1 MYRPS
6 DKVKH
11 CMLTIG
17 FQVEHPSVCS
27 CKCGPCPAALPP
39 LWTPPS
45 PSSPPRLPSSH
56 EFYAQPGCFTAFKC
70 PDLPCFIDYGMEPMN
85 TLMKLAKNEGQRSN
99 WTIQYDVQ
107 NPYRRYEYIERT
119 NQQDNEAAIV
129 FWFLKR
135 LQFGGEYNFNG

>member
-1 MYRPS
+1 
-6 DKVKH
+6 
-11 CMLTIG
+11 
-17 FQVEHPSVCS
+17 
-27 CKCGPCPAALPP
+27 
-39 LWTPPS
+39 
-45 PSSPPRLPSSH
+45 
-56 EFYAQPGCFTAFKC
+56 
-70 PDLPCFIDYGMEPMN
+70 MEPMN